1 MNLGKRWYCKMQSVI
16 PPGDPERIVIAG
28 KSQGWLGLAI
38 HFGQCE
44 DTNHPGVI
52 FPTME
57 TAWQPDADEL
67 ARLNAGAAVVVRQ
80 LGTPPIRPMSVYVG
94 EAPDAP

>member
-1 MNLGKRWYCKMQSVI
+1 MQSVI

-44 DTNHPGVI
+44 DTGFPGQV
-52 FPTME
+52 FPMME
-57 TAWQPDADEL
+57 TAWQPNADEL